1 MRARWDDQG
10 FTLIEVT
17 IAMIMVMVGV
27 LALAGGIALGARQIT
42 GSQDQLL
49 ASERA
54 AEAAETVFKARD
66 SRVLTWAQI
75 KNVNGASGADGG
87 VFLDGPQPIKDPGND
102 GLINTAD
109 DGALVTLVKP
119 GPDGVLG
126 TADDISVPYLR
137 VHARD
142 RNPRHQ
148 PDAATNPRHR
158 AVPHVHGARYLHP
171 DDLSV
176 LLCVRHTTPALHS
189 PRRSSR
195 WR

>member
-1 MRARWDDQG
+1 MHERTNRAARARSSHDG

-17 IAMIMVMVGV
+17 VAMILLMVGV

-66 SRVLTWAQI
+66 SKVLTWAQI
-75 KNVNGASGADGG
+75 RNVQGASGNDGG

-109 DGALVTLVKP
+109 DGALLTLVKP
-119 GPDGVLG
+119 GPDGILG
-126 TADDISVPYLR
+126 TADDISVPYFGFTREIEIRDINPTLR
-137 VHARD
+137 QIRVI
-142 RNPRHQ
+142 
-148 PDAATNPRHR
+148 
-158 AVPHVHGARYLHP
+158 VRY
-171 DDLSV
+171 
-176 LLCVRHTTPALHS
+176 HTSTAPGTFILTTYVSAYA
-189 PRRSSR
+189 
-195 WR
+195 

>member
-1 MRARWDDQG
+1 MRVGRDESG

-17 IAMIMVMVGV
+17 IAMIMLMVGV

-75 KNVNGASGADGG
+75 RNVQGGSGNDGG

-109 DGALVTLVKP
+109 DGALMTMVKP
-119 GPDGVLG
+119 GPTAARHAGRHLG
-126 TADDISVPYLR
+126 AAFGFTREIEIRDIS
-137 VHARD
+137 
-142 RNPRHQ
+142 
-148 PDAATNPRHR
+148 
-158 AVPHVHGARYLHP
+158 
-171 DDLSV
+171 
-176 LLCVRHTTPALHS
+176 
-189 PRRSSR
+189 RRCGR
-195 WR
+195 FA

>member
-1 MRARWDDQG
+1 MDWFGLETLDMRVGRDESG

-17 IAMIMVMVGV
+17 IAMIMLMVGV

-66 SRVLTWAQI
+66 SRVLQWARI
-75 KNVNGASGADGG
+75 RNVQGASGNDGG

-109 DGALVTLVKP
+109 DGALMTMVKP
-119 GPDGVLG
+119 GPDGLLG
-126 TADDISVPYLR
+126 TADDISVPYFGFTREIEIRDISATLR
-137 VHARD
+137 QIRVI
-142 RNPRHQ
+142 
-148 PDAATNPRHR
+148 
-158 AVPHVHGARYLHP
+158 VRYHTSTAPGTFILTTY
-171 DDLSV
+171 LSSY
-176 LLCVRHTTPALHS
+176 A
-189 PRRSSR
+189 
-195 WR
+195 